1 MTDYY
6 DTSDAHQRI
15 FQARSVL
22 GGIFI
27 NFLNKQGNSSRLED
41 MNMLLPQTNAKRKVY
56 SLNGVWN
63 LQLLHGDYHPECAI
77 GYEQPIAVPASYN
90 ELLTEKND

>member
-27 NFLNKQGNSSRLED
+27 NFLNK
-41 MNMLLPQTNAKRKVY
+41 
-56 SLNGVWN
+56 
-63 LQLLHGDYHPECAI
+63 
-77 GYEQPIAVPASYN
+77 
-90 ELLTEKND
+90 

>member
-1 MTDYY
+1 
-6 DTSDAHQRI
+6 
-15 FQARSVL
+15 
-22 GGIFI
+22 
-27 NFLNKQGNSSRLED
+27 